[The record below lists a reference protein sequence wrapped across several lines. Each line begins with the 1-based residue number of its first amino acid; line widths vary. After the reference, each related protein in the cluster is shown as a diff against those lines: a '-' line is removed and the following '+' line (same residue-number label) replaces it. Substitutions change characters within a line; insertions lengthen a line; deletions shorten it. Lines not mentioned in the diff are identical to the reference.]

1 MSHDLRPSTT
11 LDNQAL
17 RLSNNLRHI
26 NMFFLQHVCKHFS
39 LSIERMLSIT
49 YHASIVLT
57 HSMKSL
63 SYDWN
68 LDWNLTGGSF
78 RFVQRRRVLATE
90 MILEMWRPLN

>member
-1 MSHDLRPSTT
+1 MSNDLRPSTT
-11 LDNQAL
+11 LDYQAL

-26 NMFFLQHVCKHFS
+26 NMFFLQPICKHFS
-39 LSIERMLSIT
+39 LSII